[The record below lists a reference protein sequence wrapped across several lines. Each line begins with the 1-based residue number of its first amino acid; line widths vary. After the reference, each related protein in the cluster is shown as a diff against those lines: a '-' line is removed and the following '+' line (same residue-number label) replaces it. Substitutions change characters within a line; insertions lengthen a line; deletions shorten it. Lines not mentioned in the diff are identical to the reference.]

1 MSVIIVFVVLT
12 LDLKALKEESEI
24 LIEVEEED
32 HCEKYHDFKTGE
44 KSFKCT
50 QTKKTSSRKRAQK
63 TGTRSYFTC
72 QQCGRS
78 FTEKG
83 SLQVH
88 MRIHNGETPFTCK
101 LCGKSFSQEGNRK
114 THMKIHTGE
123 KPFTCP
129 QCGKSFRHNVSLK
142 NHRRVHTERPLTPA
156 NCVEGASH

>member
-1 MSVIIVFVVLT
+1 MLKIFKCSDVCYYCIVLT

-32 HCEKYHDFKTGE
+32 QCENIMISKLE
-44 KSFKCT
+44 KNLLNAHRL
-50 QTKKTSSRKRAQK
+50 KKLPQERTQK

-88 MRIHNGETPFTCK
+88 MRIHNGETPFT
-101 LCGKSFSQEGNRK
+101 LQTVWEELLTRRKS
-114 THMKIHTGE
+114 
-123 KPFTCP
+123 
-129 QCGKSFRHNVSLK
+129 
-142 NHRRVHTERPLTPA
+142 
-156 NCVEGASH
+156 